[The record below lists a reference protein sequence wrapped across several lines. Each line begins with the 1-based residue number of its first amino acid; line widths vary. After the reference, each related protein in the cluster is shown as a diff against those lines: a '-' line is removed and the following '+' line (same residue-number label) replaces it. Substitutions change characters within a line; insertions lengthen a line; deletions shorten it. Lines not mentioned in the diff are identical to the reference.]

1 MLSSDTQSD
10 RFDNRSQRTALAEG
24 YGEDEEG
31 LGELGATGSGKTMF
45 CLYGLE
51 SRKID
56 NKKAIAQLCVFYL
69 RDYLGAD

>member
-1 MLSSDTQSD
+1 
-10 RFDNRSQRTALAEG
+10 
-24 YGEDEEG
+24 
-31 LGELGATGSGKTMF
+31 MF

-69 RDYLGAD
+69 RDYLDAD